1 MTSNRA
7 KRIERE
13 PVIDLGR
20 WLVTVADLDE
30 LSRRLKKPRPVVVKL
45 AWGVVAGVTE
55 LLFYDTPLDPWPS
68 FNAAERRALHARRRP

>member
-1 MTSNRA
+1 MTCNLA

-30 LSRRLKKPRPVVVKL
+30 FSRRLKKPRPVVVKL
-45 AWGVVAGVTE
+45 AWGSWLA
-55 LLFYDTPLDPWPS
+55 
-68 FNAAERRALHARRRP
+68 